1 MGSHDNE
8 LVNAMIIKQKNKT
21 TYGNLCKYKSNFD
34 DPICLLRYMEVT
46 ELKQISP
53 SLSKS

>member
-8 LVNAMIIKQKNKT
+8 LVNAMIIKQKIKPH
-21 TYGNLCKYKSNFD
+21 NLCKYKSNFD